1 MAEKKDHRY
10 KTIKIVMEA
19 GQIKNFKD
27 IFKII
32 PKSVVGKD
40 MHTNNNRMQRLIDH
54 PGEFTMDEIN
64 RIAELIGCEYIALRQ
79 LAEKAAGLVDNKNG
93 KKSKPTK

>member
-1 MAEKKDHRY
+1 MEKKDHRY
-10 KTIKIVMEA
+10 KTIKIVMDA
-19 GQIKNFKD
+19 GQIKSFKD

-40 MHTNNNRMQRLIDH
+40 MHMNNNRMQRLIDY
-54 PGEFTMDEIN
+54 PANFTMEEVNIM
-64 RIAELIGCEYIALRQ
+64 ASLIGCEYTALRD